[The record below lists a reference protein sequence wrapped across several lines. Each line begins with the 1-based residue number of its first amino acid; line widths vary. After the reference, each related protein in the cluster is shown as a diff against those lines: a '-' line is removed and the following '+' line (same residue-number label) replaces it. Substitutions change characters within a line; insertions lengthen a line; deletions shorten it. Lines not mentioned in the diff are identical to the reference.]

1 MKILFINESTVIKGG
16 VSAVLYSEI
25 EGLKKK
31 GFDVE
36 LLDFSHKEFLG
47 KNKFKTL
54 LLYFSEERKIR
65 IIKEKVD
72 SFNPNIVH
80 FHNTYPFLRKPFWSN
95 DLFKEVKVVQH
106 LHNYYPFCLNAL
118 FYRDEKICTECFDSD
133 SFLSGIKNSCYDY
146 SKLKSIFASYNRPT
160 PTQWVKHSK
169 KIDLL
174 LGVSQFVV
182 DKYVELGVDE
192 KKIRTLYNGVSIG
205 KKKDYYIAGKYILFI
220 GNIVDAKGVE
230 IVCELAERNRDIEFK
245 IAGLGRRLIILRE
258 KYKYLT
264 NLSFEGYVDGERK
277 FILIN
282 NCKFLLFPTKWW
294 EPFGIVI
301 TEALSL
307 GKYVVTSGLGG
318 TSELVE
324 EGVTGFIVNDNNI
337 NSYEKVVRKLWYNFV
352 DFNMSIPKQNE
363 MLLKFSQETHVNN
376 LIKYYKSII

>member
-133 SFLSGIKNSCYDY
+133 SFLSGIK
-146 SKLKSIFASYNRPT
+146 
-160 PTQWVKHSK
+160 
-169 KIDLL
+169 
-174 LGVSQFVV
+174 
-182 DKYVELGVDE
+182 
-192 KKIRTLYNGVSIG
+192 
-205 KKKDYYIAGKYILFI
+205 IL
-220 GNIVDAKGVE
+220 VT
-230 IVCELAERNRDIEFK
+230 
-245 IAGLGRRLIILRE
+245 IIL
-258 KYKYLT
+258 
-264 NLSFEGYVDGERK
+264 N
-277 FILIN
+277 
-282 NCKFLLFPTKWW
+282 
-294 EPFGIVI
+294 
-301 TEALSL
+301 
-307 GKYVVTSGLGG
+307 
-318 TSELVE
+318 
-324 EGVTGFIVNDNNI
+324 
-337 NSYEKVVRKLWYNFV
+337 
-352 DFNMSIPKQNE
+352 
-363 MLLKFSQETHVNN
+363 
-376 LIKYYKSII
+376 